1 MQIKDKGDNQGTE
14 NEESLP
20 IPGNPAREWN
30 MTDSSAM
37 YSGELLLAVE
47 KPSRYTGGEVNAVR
61 KDPGGCRLHFALAFP
76 DTYEVGMSHLGLQ
89 ILYAVLNGLPEVACE
104 RCYAPWPDMEQELR
118 HRRMSLCSLESQ
130 RPLATFDIV
139 GFSLQYELSYTNV
152 LMMLDLGGIPLHRGE
167 RGDQHPLIIAGGP
180 SAFNPAPMSAF
191 IDAFVIGEGE
201 EVIQEIANA
210 IMAVRS
216 RGGKRREQL
225 ETLAAIYG
233 VYVPGIHTGDEK
245 VRKRIITNPDAW
257 RQPLCPVV
265 PLMKT
270 IHDRVTLEIAR
281 GCTRGC
287 RFCQAGMVWRPVRE
301 RTPAVLE
308 EMAEAM
314 LKATGHDE
322 ISLLSLSSGDYSRIE
337 PLLTTLMDRYYAR
350 RVALAL
356 PSLRAETLTP
366 QLIDAIRRVRKTS
379 FTLAPEA
386 GTQRLRNVIN
396 KGNTEEELLA
406 TTEQVFAAGWKAVKL
421 YFMLGLPGEREEDLE
436 GIAELAHRALRTAK
450 NRGQVTV
457 SLSTFVPKAHTPFQW
472 QRQIGIEETTTRQD
486 FFKRRLKNRNISVKW
501 HDARMSFIEGIF
513 SRGGEE
519 TGMLIEQA
527 YLLGCRFDG
536 WSDRFRFDLWEEAL
550 RRMGIDAAASLR
562 ERPRSEIFPW
572 ERIDCGVRR
581 DFLLAEAEKAEEGE
595 ATTDCRTGPCSDCGV
610 CDDGTGTRCGIVSPV
625 IAPAD
630 APVGTFVSTFAA
642 PESTDGPEKAFRLRF
657 TKLGPARFLSHLE
670 LSSALSRAMI
680 LGGIFF
686 VYSQGFHP
694 HPRISFAGATA
705 VGMESR
711 GEFVDIRIQDPGIE
725 LKNLVARINAG
736 LPSGVA
742 VTAMRELPPHDFSL
756 AEIVKGFNYDIILPE
771 EIGEEDLERYEADI
785 LRFLEAKS
793 FSIRREA
800 GGKTV
805 TKEIRPLVA
814 GLNLDRPSRRVILSA
829 HFGPAGTVRPTDL
842 LISLFG
848 FSPEAA
854 RSIRIVKTATH
865 PADFAGEADREIM
878 ETACRKVSPLAT

>member
-1 MQIKDKGDNQGTE
+1 
-14 NEESLP
+14 
-20 IPGNPAREWN
+20 
-30 MTDSSAM
+30 MTDPSATNP
-37 YSGELLLAVE
+37 GELFLAVE
-47 KPSRYTGGEVNAVR
+47 RPSRYTGGEVNAVR
-61 KDPGGCRLHFALAFP
+61 KDPGSCRLRFALAFP

-104 RCYAPWPDMEQELR
+104 RCYAPWPDMEGELR
-118 HRRMSLCSLESQ
+118 RRRLPLCSLESQ
-130 RPLATFDIV
+130 RPLHAFDIV

-152 LMMLDLGGIPLHRGE
+152 LMMLDLGGIPLRREE
-167 RGDQHPLIIAGGP
+167 RDEAHPLIIAGGP

-201 EVIQEIANA
+201 EVVAEIAD
-210 IMAVRS
+210 AVMTIRR

-225 ETLAAIYG
+225 EALAALRG
-233 VYVPGIHTGDEK
+233 VYVPAIHTGNE
-245 VRKRIITNPDAW
+245 RIGKRTITDPDAW

-314 LKATGHDE
+314 LRATGHDE

-350 RVALAL
+350 RIAIAL

-366 QLIDAIRRVRKTS
+366 QLIEGIRRVRKTN

-386 GTQRLRNVIN
+386 GTQRLRDVIN
-396 KGNTEEELLA
+396 KGNTEKELLA
-406 TTEQVFAAGWKAVKL
+406 TTERVFAAGWKAVKL

-436 GIAELAHRALRTAK
+436 GIAELARRVLRTAK

-457 SLSTFVPKAHTPFQW
+457 SLSTLVPKPHTPFQW
-472 QRQIGIEETTTRQD
+472 QRPIGIGEIVDRQE

-501 HDARMSFIEGIF
+501 HDARMSLLEGIF

-519 TGMLIEQA
+519 TGNLIETA
-527 YLLGCRFDG
+527 FRLGCRFDG

-550 RRMGIDAAASLR
+550 RQTGIDAGAYLR
-562 ERPRSEIFPW
+562 ERPRSGIFPW

-581 DFLLAEAEKAEEGE
+581 DFLLAEAEKAEAGE
-595 ATTDCRTGPCSDCGV
+595 ATPDCRTGSCSDCGV
-610 CDDGTGTRCGIVSPV
+610 CDHKTIRVVT
-625 IAPAD
+625 APAD
-630 APVGTFVSTFAA
+630 APVGTLVSTFAGRGDA
-642 PESTDGPEKAFRLRF
+642 GGPERAFRLRF
-657 TKLGPARFLSHLE
+657 TKLGPARFLSHME
-670 LSSALSRAMI
+670 LSSALSRAMM

-694 HPRISFAGATA
+694 HPRISFAVATA

-711 GEFVDIRIQDPGIE
+711 GEFADIRIQDPQVE
-725 LKNLVARINAG
+725 LKTLVARINAG

-742 VTAMRELPPHDFSL
+742 VTVMRELPPHDFSL
-756 AEIVKGFNYDIILPE
+756 AKLVKGFVYDIILPE
-771 EIGEEDLERYEADI
+771 GISEENLDRIESGI
-785 LRFLEAKS
+785 LHFLEAEH
-793 FSIRREA
+793 FNVNREA
-800 GGKTV
+800 NGKTV
-805 TKEIRPLVA
+805 IKEIRPLVTDLA
-814 GLNLDRPSRRVILSA
+814 LDRSARRICLA
-829 HFGPAGTVRPTDL
+829 ARFGPEGTVRPADL
-842 LISLFG
+842 LTSLFG
-848 FSPEAA
+848 FSPAAA
-854 RSIRIVKTATH
+854 RGVRIVKTATQ
-865 PADFAGEADREIM
+865 PADFVGPADREIFSG
-878 ETACRKVSPLAT
+878 T

>member
-1 MQIKDKGDNQGTE
+1 
-14 NEESLP
+14 
-20 IPGNPAREWN
+20 
-30 MTDSSAM
+30 MTDPSAENP
-37 YSGELLLAVE
+37 GEILLAVE
-47 KPSRYTGGEVNAVR
+47 RPSRYTGGEVNAVR
-61 KDPGGCRLHFALAFP
+61 KNPGSCRLRFALAFP

-104 RCYAPWPDMEQELR
+104 RCYAPWPDMEGELR
-118 HRRMSLCSLESQ
+118 RRGLPLCSLESQ
-130 RPLATFDIV
+130 RPLHAFDIV
-139 GFSLQYELSYTNV
+139 GFSLQYELSYTNI
-152 LMMLDLGGIPLHRGE
+152 LMMLDLGGIPLRREE
-167 RGDQHPLIIAGGP
+167 RGDEHPLIIAGGP

-201 EVIQEIANA
+201 EVVAEIAA
-210 IMAVRS
+210 AVMTVRA
-216 RGGKRREQL
+216 RGGRRREQL
-225 ETLAAIYG
+225 DTLAALRG
-233 VYVPGIHTGDEK
+233 VYVPAVHTGGE
-245 VRKRIITNPDAW
+245 RIGKRIITDPDAW
-257 RQPLCPVV
+257 REPLCPVV

-314 LKATGHDE
+314 LRATGHDE

-356 PSLRAETLTP
+356 PSLRSETLTP
-366 QLIDAIRRVRKTS
+366 RLIEGIRRVRKTS

-386 GTQRLRNVIN
+386 GTQRLRDAIN

-406 TTEQVFAAGWKAVKL
+406 TTERVFAAGWKAVKL

-436 GIAELAHRALRTAK
+436 GIAELAHRVLRTAK

-457 SLSTFVPKAHTPFQW
+457 SLSTFVPKPHTPFQW
-472 QRQIGIEETTTRQD
+472 QRQIGIGETVDRQE

-501 HDARMSFIEGIF
+501 HDARMSLLEGIF

-519 TGMLIEQA
+519 TADLIETA
-527 YLLGCRFDG
+527 FRLGCRFDG

-550 RRMGIDAAASLR
+550 RRTGIDAGAYLR

-581 DFLLAEAEKAEEGE
+581 DFLLAEAEKAETGE
-595 ATTDCRTGPCSDCGV
+595 ATPDCRTGSCGDCGV
-610 CDDGTGTRCGIVSPV
+610 CEDRTGTRCGIVSPV

-630 APVGTFVSTFAA
+630 SPVGTIVSTFAGRGGA
-642 PESTDGPEKAFRLRF
+642 GGPERAFRLRF

-680 LGGIFF
+680 LSGISF

-711 GEFVDIRIQDPGIE
+711 GEFADIRIQDPGVA
-725 LKNLVARINAG
+725 LKTLVARINAG

-742 VTAMRELPPHDFSL
+742 VTAMRELPPHGFSL
-756 AEIVKGFNYDIILPE
+756 AELVKGFVYDIILPE
-771 EIGEEDLERYEADI
+771 GIAEADLDRFEADI
-785 LRFLEAKS
+785 LRFFDMES
-793 FSIRREA
+793 FPVRREA
-800 GGKTV
+800 NGKAV
-805 TKEIRPLVA
+805 IKEIRPLVT
-814 GLNLDRPSRRVILSA
+814 GLTLDRPSRRIILSA
-829 HFGPAGTVRPTDL
+829 HFGPEGTVRPTEL
-842 LISLFG
+842 LTALFG
-848 FSPEAA
+848 LSPEATH
-854 RSIRIVKTATH
+854 RFRIVKTATR
-865 PADFAGEADREIM
+865 PADFAGPADRETFVGDTM
-878 ETACRKVSPLAT
+878 RHHVPDL

>member
-1 MQIKDKGDNQGTE
+1 
-14 NEESLP
+14 
-20 IPGNPAREWN
+20 
-30 MTDSSAM
+30 MTDPSAENP
-37 YSGELLLAVE
+37 GELFLAVE
-47 KPSRYTGGEVNAVR
+47 RPSRYTGGEVNAVR
-61 KDPGGCRLHFALAFP
+61 KDPGSCRLRFALAFP
-76 DTYEVGMSHLGLQ
+76 DTYEIGMSHLGLQ

-104 RCYAPWPDMEQELR
+104 RCYAPWPDMEGELR
-118 HRRMSLCSLESQ
+118 RRSLPLCSLESQ
-130 RPLATFDIV
+130 RPLHVFDIV
-139 GFSLQYELSYTNV
+139 GFSLQYELSYTNI
-152 LMMLDLGGIPLHRGE
+152 LMMLDLGGIPLRREGRGE
-167 RGDQHPLIIAGGP
+167 EHPLIIAGGP
-180 SAFNPAPMSAF
+180 SAFNPAPMSFF

-201 EVIQEIANA
+201 EVVAEIAA
-210 IMAVRS
+210 AVMTVRG

-225 ETLAAIYG
+225 EALAALRG
-233 VYVPGIHTGDEK
+233 VYVPAVHTGGE
-245 VRKRIITNPDAW
+245 RIGKRIITDPDAW

-314 LKATGHDE
+314 LRTTGHDE
-322 ISLLSLSSGDYSRIE
+322 LSLLSLSSGDYSRIE
-337 PLLTTLMDRYYAR
+337 PLLTTLMDRYYSR

-366 QLIDAIRRVRKTS
+366 RLIEGIRRVRKTS

-386 GTQRLRNVIN
+386 GTQRLRDLIN

-406 TTEQVFAAGWKAVKL
+406 TTERVFAAGWKAVKL

-436 GIAELAHRALRTAK
+436 GIAELAHRVLRTAK

-457 SLSTFVPKAHTPFQW
+457 SLSTFVPKPHTPFQW
-472 QRQIGIEETTTRQD
+472 QRQIGIGEIIDRQE
-486 FFKRRLKNRNISVKW
+486 FFKRRLKNRNIGVKW
-501 HDARMSFIEGIF
+501 HDARMSLLEGIF

-519 TGMLIEQA
+519 TGDLIETA
-527 YLLGCRFDG
+527 FRLGCRFDG

-550 RRMGIDAAASLR
+550 QRTGIDAEAYMR

-581 DFLLAEAEKAEEGE
+581 EFLLAEADKAEAGE
-595 ATTDCRTGPCSDCGV
+595 ATPDCRTGSCSDCGV
-610 CDDGTGTRCGIVSPV
+610 CDHKTIRVVTV
-625 IAPAD
+625 PAD
-630 APVGTFVSTFAA
+630 APVGTVVSTFAGRGGA
-642 PESTDGPEKAFRLRF
+642 GGPERAFRLRF
-657 TKLGPARFLSHLE
+657 TKLGPARFLSHME
-670 LSSALSRAMI
+670 LSAALSRAMI

-711 GEFVDIRIQDPGIE
+711 CEFADIRIQDPHEE
-725 LKNLVARINAG
+725 LKTLVARINAG

-742 VTAMRELPPHDFSL
+742 VTAMRGLPPHDFSL
-756 AEIVKGFNYDIILPE
+756 AELVKGFVYDIILPE
-771 EIGEEDLERYEADI
+771 GTRETDLDRFEADI
-785 LRFLEAKS
+785 LRFLNLES
-793 FSIRREA
+793 FTVHREA
-800 GGKTV
+800 NGKTAI
-805 TKEIRPLVA
+805 KEIRPLVA
-814 GLNLDRPSRRVILSA
+814 DLALDRPSRRIILSA
-829 HFGPAGTVRPTDL
+829 HCGPEGTVRPTEL
-842 LISLFG
+842 LTALFG
-848 FSPEAA
+848 LSPEATHGV
-854 RSIRIVKTATH
+854 RIVKTATR
-865 PADFAGEADREIM
+865 PADFAGLSDREIFSG
-878 ETACRKVSPLAT
+878 T

>member
-1 MQIKDKGDNQGTE
+1 
-14 NEESLP
+14 
-20 IPGNPAREWN
+20 
-30 MTDSSAM
+30 MTDPSATNL
-37 YSGELLLAVE
+37 GELFLAVE
-47 KPSRYTGGEVNAVR
+47 RPSRYTGGEVNAVR
-61 KDPGGCRLHFALAFP
+61 KDPGSCRLRFALAFP

-104 RCYAPWPDMEQELR
+104 RCYAPWPDMEGELR
-118 HRRMSLCSLESQ
+118 RRRLPLCSLESQ
-130 RPLATFDIV
+130 RPLHAFDIV

-152 LMMLDLGGIPLHRGE
+152 LMMLDLGGIPLRREE
-167 RGDQHPLIIAGGP
+167 RDEAHPLIIAGGP
-180 SAFNPAPMSAF
+180 SAYNPAPMSAF
-191 IDAFVIGEGE
+191 TDAFVIGEGE
-201 EVIQEIANA
+201 EVVAEIAAA
-210 IMAVRS
+210 IMTIRM
-216 RGGKRREQL
+216 RGGKRRKQIEA
-225 ETLAAIYG
+225 LAALRG
-233 VYVPGIHTGDEK
+233 VYVPAIHTGNE
-245 VRKRIITNPDAW
+245 RIGKRTITDPDAW

-314 LKATGHDE
+314 LRATGHDE

-350 RVALAL
+350 RVAIAL

-366 QLIDAIRRVRKTS
+366 QLIEGIRRVRKTN

-386 GTQRLRNVIN
+386 GTQRLRDVIN

-406 TTEQVFAAGWKAVKL
+406 TTERVFAAGWKAVKL

-436 GIAELAHRALRTAK
+436 GIAELARRVLRTAK

-457 SLSTFVPKAHTPFQW
+457 SLSTFVPKPHTPFQW
-472 QRQIGIEETTTRQD
+472 QRQIGIGEIVDRQE

-501 HDARMSFIEGIF
+501 HDARMSLLEGIF

-519 TGMLIEQA
+519 TGNLIETA
-527 YLLGCRFDG
+527 FRLGCRFDG

-550 RRMGIDAAASLR
+550 RQTGIDAGAYLR
-562 ERPRSEIFPW
+562 ERPRSGIFPW

-581 DFLLAEAEKAEEGE
+581 DFLLAEAEKAEAGE
-595 ATTDCRTGPCSDCGV
+595 ATPDCRTGSCSDCGV
-610 CDDGTGTRCGIVSPV
+610 CDHKTIRVVT
-625 IAPAD
+625 APAD
-630 APVGTFVSTFAA
+630 APVGTLVSTFAGRGDA
-642 PESTDGPEKAFRLRF
+642 GGPGRAFRLRF
-657 TKLGPARFLSHLE
+657 TKLGPARFLSHME
-670 LSSALSRAMI
+670 LSSALSRAMM

-694 HPRISFAGATA
+694 HPRISFAVATA

-711 GEFVDIRIQDPGIE
+711 GEFADIRIQDPQVE
-725 LKNLVARINAG
+725 LKTLVARINAG

-742 VTAMRELPPHDFSL
+742 VTVMRELPPHDFSL
-756 AEIVKGFNYDIILPE
+756 AKLVKGFVYDIILPE
-771 EIGEEDLERYEADI
+771 GISEENLDRIESGI
-785 LRFLEAKS
+785 LHFLEAEH
-793 FSIRREA
+793 FNVNREA
-800 GGKTV
+800 NGKTV
-805 TKEIRPLVA
+805 IKEIRPLVTDLA
-814 GLNLDRPSRRVILSA
+814 LDRSARRICLA
-829 HFGPAGTVRPTDL
+829 ARFGPEGTVRPADL
-842 LISLFG
+842 LTSLFG
-848 FSPEAA
+848 FSPAAA
-854 RSIRIVKTATH
+854 RGVRIVKTATQ
-865 PADFAGEADREIM
+865 PADFVGPADREIFSG
-878 ETACRKVSPLAT
+878 T

>member
-1 MQIKDKGDNQGTE
+1 
-14 NEESLP
+14 
-20 IPGNPAREWN
+20 
-30 MTDSSAM
+30 MTDPSATNP
-37 YSGELLLAVE
+37 GELFLAVE
-47 KPSRYTGGEVNAVR
+47 RPSRYTGGEVNAVR
-61 KDPGGCRLHFALAFP
+61 KDPGSCRLRFALAFP

-104 RCYAPWPDMEQELR
+104 RCYAPWPDMEGELR
-118 HRRMSLCSLESQ
+118 RRRLPLCSLESQ
-130 RPLATFDIV
+130 RPLHAFDIV

-152 LMMLDLGGIPLHRGE
+152 LMMLDLGGIPLRREE
-167 RGDQHPLIIAGGP
+167 RDEAHPLIIAGGP

-201 EVIQEIANA
+201 EVVAEIAD
-210 IMAVRS
+210 AVMTIRR

-225 ETLAAIYG
+225 EALAALRG
-233 VYVPGIHTGDEK
+233 VYVPAIHTGNE
-245 VRKRIITNPDAW
+245 RIGKRTITDPDAW

-314 LKATGHDE
+314 LRATGHDE
-322 ISLLSLSSGDYSRIE
+322 ISLLSLSSGDYSRIY

-350 RVALAL
+350 RIAIAL

-366 QLIDAIRRVRKTS
+366 QLIEGIRRVRKTN

-386 GTQRLRNVIN
+386 GTQRLRDVIN
-396 KGNTEEELLA
+396 KGNTEKELLA
-406 TTEQVFAAGWKAVKL
+406 TTERVFAAGWKAVKL

-436 GIAELAHRALRTAK
+436 GIAELARRVLRTAK

-457 SLSTFVPKAHTPFQW
+457 SLSTFVPKPHTPFQW
-472 QRQIGIEETTTRQD
+472 QRQIGIGEIVDRQE

-501 HDARMSFIEGIF
+501 HDARMSLLEGIF

-519 TGMLIEQA
+519 TGNLIETA
-527 YLLGCRFDG
+527 FRLGCRFDG

-550 RRMGIDAAASLR
+550 RQTGIDAGAYLR
-562 ERPRSEIFPW
+562 ERPRSGIFPW

-581 DFLLAEAEKAEEGE
+581 DFLLAEAEKAEAGE
-595 ATTDCRTGPCSDCGV
+595 ATPDCRTGSCSDCGV
-610 CDDGTGTRCGIVSPV
+610 CDHKTIRVVT
-625 IAPAD
+625 APAD
-630 APVGTFVSTFAA
+630 APVGTLVSTFAGRGDA
-642 PESTDGPEKAFRLRF
+642 GGPERAFRLRF
-657 TKLGPARFLSHLE
+657 TKLGPARFLSHME
-670 LSSALSRAMI
+670 LSSALSRAMM

-694 HPRISFAGATA
+694 HPRISFAVATA

-711 GEFVDIRIQDPGIE
+711 GEFADIRIQDPQVE
-725 LKNLVARINAG
+725 LKTLVARINAG

-742 VTAMRELPPHDFSL
+742 VTVMRELPPHDFSL
-756 AEIVKGFNYDIILPE
+756 AKLVKGFVYDIILPE
-771 EIGEEDLERYEADI
+771 GISEENLDRIESGI
-785 LRFLEAKS
+785 LHFLEAEH
-793 FSIRREA
+793 FNVNREA
-800 GGKTV
+800 NGKTV
-805 TKEIRPLVA
+805 IKEIRPLVTDLA
-814 GLNLDRPSRRVILSA
+814 LDRSARRICLA
-829 HFGPAGTVRPTDL
+829 ARFGPEGTVRPADL
-842 LISLFG
+842 LTSLFG
-848 FSPEAA
+848 FSPAAA
-854 RSIRIVKTATH
+854 RGVRIVKTATQ
-865 PADFAGEADREIM
+865 PADFVGPADREIFSG
-878 ETACRKVSPLAT
+878 T